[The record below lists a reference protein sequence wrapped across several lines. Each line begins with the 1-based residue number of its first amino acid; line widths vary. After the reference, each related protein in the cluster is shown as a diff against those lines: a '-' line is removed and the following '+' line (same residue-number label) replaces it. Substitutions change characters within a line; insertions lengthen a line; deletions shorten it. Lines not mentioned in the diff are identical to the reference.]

1 MDEYK
6 IERLNDNNLKD
17 LILLF
22 KNAFNKDLTIDDLKK
37 KYHTD
42 DYGLKYTGFIAYAN
56 DSTPAAYYG
65 VFPVKVKY
73 RNMEYLCAQ
82 SGDTMTHSE
91 HRGKQLFTKLAT
103 ETYTFAAKN
112 GVQFVFGFPN
122 KNSYPGFVKYLN
134 WKCDSK
140 MNKFEFKVLTI
151 PLNAIAKK
159 FNGIAPIYNLYLRL
173 ILSFYKTKSTL
184 FENSALEDDTI
195 AVPHNHTF
203 FTYKKYSRNYIIELA
218 NTDCWLKF
226 DAALMVGD
234 IKKTKPADLKK
245 IIKALKRFAFLTG
258 STKVTLEFSP
268 GTFWDNELVKLML
281 PVEGSKYGYVNFT
294 SDLPLEKMKFCMGD
308 FDTF

>member
-6 IERLNDNNLKD
+6 VERLNDNNLKD

-22 KNAFNKDLTIDDLKK
+22 KNAFNKTITIEYLNK
-37 KYHTD
+37 KYNTD
-42 DYGLKYTGFIAYAN
+42 DYGLKYVGFIAYAN
-56 DSTPAAYYG
+56 DNTPAAYYG
-65 VFPVKVKY
+65 VFPVKVRYK
-73 RNMEYLCAQ
+73 NKEYLCAQ

-103 ETYTFAAKN
+103 ETYNFAAKN

-122 KNSYPGFVKYLN
+122 NNSYPGFVKYLN

-140 MNKFEFKVLTI
+140 MSKFEFKVLTL

-159 FNGIAPIYNLYLRL
+159 FKFISPVYNLYLKL

-184 FENSALEDDTI
+184 FENSALENDTI
-195 AVPHNHTF
+195 TIPHDDIF
-203 FTYKKYSRNYIIELA
+203 YAYKKYSRNYIVELA

-226 DAALMVGD
+226 DSALLVGD
-234 IKKTKPADLKK
+234 IKKTGSGNLKK
-245 IIKALKRFAFLTG
+245 IIKSLKRLAFLTG
-258 STKVTLEFSP
+258 STKIIFEFSP
-268 GTFWDNELVKLML
+268 GTFWDNEFAKLMT
-281 PVEGSKYGYVNFT
+281 PAEGIKYGYVNFI
-294 SDLPLEKMKFCMGD
+294 SDLPLEKMGFCMGD